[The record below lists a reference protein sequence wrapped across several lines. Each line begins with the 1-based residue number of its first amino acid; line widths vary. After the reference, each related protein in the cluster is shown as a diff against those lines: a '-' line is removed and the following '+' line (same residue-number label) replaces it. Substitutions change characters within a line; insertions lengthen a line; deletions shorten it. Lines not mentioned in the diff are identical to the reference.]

1 MIKKIRIF
9 IYILL
14 NVKFHILKNVKKKY
28 VIFDK
33 EGIDYTT
40 KILPDNSYFILETRP
55 HDLKKFYISQ
65 KILLNFL
72 KNYFIKK
79 KNLFNSY
86 LISVIE
92 EVNPKIVITIIDN
105 SLKFFEISRSLEKNY
120 KFIAI
125 QNSARYDILRYKF
138 EYKKKIRESDLSKN
152 FYLPNFYSFGDYER
166 DHYLKNNI
174 YVKNFSKIGSLKLML
189 AMKYLKDKQE
199 KLISEKYD
207 ICLLSDDAEDFNK
220 NFKEKNLESEYALI
234 AKYTIQYAKKNNK
247 KFIFSWKRDK
257 ANTDHQKE
265 YNFYKRNLSDQEFD
279 YLLNNA
285 IYKEEPYH
293 SYKAIIQSKIV
304 IGVST
309 TMLREK
315 LSLKGKILTC
325 NYTSLSLFNFPIDSI
340 FVLKRYGYDNF
351 EKKINFLLNM
361 NSEDHKKELENLGE
375 YIIKYYNENDL
386 DELKKILN

>member
-1 MIKKIRIF
+1 
-9 IYILL
+9 
-14 NVKFHILKNVKKKY
+14 
-28 VIFDK
+28 
-33 EGIDYTT
+33 
-40 KILPDNSYFILETRP
+40 
-55 HDLKKFYISQ
+55 
-65 KILLNFL
+65 
-72 KNYFIKK
+72 
-79 KNLFNSY
+79 
-86 LISVIE
+86 
-92 EVNPKIVITIIDN
+92 
-105 SLKFFEISRSLEKNY
+105 
-120 KFIAI
+120 
-125 QNSARYDILRYKF
+125 
-138 EYKKKIRESDLSKN
+138 
-152 FYLPNFYSFGDYER
+152 
-166 DHYLKNNI
+166 
-174 YVKNFSKIGSLKLML
+174 
-189 AMKYLKDKQE
+189 MKYLKDKQE

-265 YNFYKRNLSDQEFD
+265 YNFYKRNLSEQEFD